1 MLLYCCWL
9 LLLLQGLTG
18 SDSMIRGGMGRL
30 ASASSPTREGAAAAN
45 GSSSN
50 GVDNPTAG
58 MGASE
63 RADQA
68 LGMLDLEPGGG
79 GGGGGGD
86 SAPAPPLR
94 TFETEEGDPT

>member
-1 MLLYCCWL
+1 
-9 LLLLQGLTG
+9 
-18 SDSMIRGGMGRL
+18 MIRGGMGRL

-45 GSSSN
+45 GSSNSN

-63 RADQA
+63 RADRA
-68 LGMLDLEPGGG
+68 LGMLDLEP
-79 GGGGGGD
+79 GGGGGD

-94 TFETEEGDPT
+94 TFETEQGDPT

>member
-1 MLLYCCWL
+1 
-9 LLLLQGLTG
+9 
-18 SDSMIRGGMGRL
+18 MIRGGMGRL
-30 ASASSPTREGAAAAN
+30 ASASSPTREGAAAAAN
-45 GSSSN
+45 GSSSSN

>member
-1 MLLYCCWL
+1 
-9 LLLLQGLTG
+9 
-18 SDSMIRGGMGRL
+18 MIRGGMGRL

-45 GSSSN
+45 GSSNSN
-50 GVDNPTAG
+50 GVDNPAAG

-63 RADQA
+63 RADRA

>member
-1 MLLYCCWL
+1 M
-9 LLLLQGLTG
+9 
-18 SDSMIRGGMGRL
+18 SISIAASMIHGGMGRL
-30 ASASSPTREGAAAAN
+30 ASASSPTSEGAAAN
-45 GSSSN
+45 GSSTSN

-68 LGMLDLEPGGG
+68 LCAQLGMLDLERGGGGEG